1 MHTLITGAN
10 RGIGLGLTKL
20 CVERGDQVYATARHP
35 EQAADLHA
43 LQKQHSKNLKVF
55 ALDIASAESA
65 AALAGELGQV
75 TLDVLI
81 NNAGVYG
88 AGDHIASLDWAN
100 LTQTLDTNALG
111 PLRVC
116 QAAAPRLKKPGGRV
130 VNITSQM
137 GSIADNRGGG
147 SYGYRMSK
155 AALNMASKTLA
166 LEWSSAGLVVV
177 TMHPGWVRTDMGGA
191 QAPLTVEKATE
202 SMLHTI
208 DALTSEQS
216 GHFLSYDGRNLPW

>member
-1 MHTLITGAN
+1 MNILITGAN

-20 CVERGDQVYATARHP
+20 CVERGDQVMATARHP
-35 EQAADLHA
+35 EQAAELHA
-43 LQKQHSKNLKVF
+43 LQKKHGKQLQLL
-55 ALDIASAESA
+55 ALDIGDIKSVHTLTSN
-65 AALAGELGQV
+65 LGDT
-75 TLDVLI
+75 TLDLLI

-88 AGDHIASLDWAN
+88 EGDHVAELDWAAMSH
-100 LTQTLDTNALG
+100 TLDTNALG

-116 QAAAPRLKKPGGRV
+116 QAMAPRLKRPGARV

-166 LEWSSAGLVVV
+166 LEWESAGQVVV
-177 TMHPGWVRTDMGGA
+177 TMHPGWVRTDMGGSR
-191 QAPLTVEKATE
+191 APLTVEKATE
-202 SMLHTI
+202 AMLRTI
-208 DALTSEQS
+208 DELTSEQS
-216 GHFLSYDGRNLPW
+216 GHFLNYDGRNLPW